1 MLIRILLAD
10 DHALIRS
17 AVGDLLANQAQFEV
31 VARVAD
37 AKSALDKTIEL
48 KPDVLLLDIDM
59 PGLVSF
65 EAAREAHRLCPSTK
79 IVFLSAFSHD
89 RYIEQALAAHASA
102 YVTKSASPEEL
113 IAAIH
118 SVANGGTYF
127 SPEIVARLVVE
138 SDGVRLIREG
148 HTRGVTLT
156 DREVEV
162 LRYVSRGLSKKEIAG
177 ILNLSVRTIDTHV
190 RNVMDKLGIH
200 DRVELARYA
209 IREGLSEP

>member
-1 MLIRILLAD
+1 M
-10 DHALIRS
+10 
-17 AVGDLLANQAQFEV
+17 
-31 VARVAD
+31 
-37 AKSALDKTIEL
+37 
-48 KPDVLLLDIDM
+48 
-59 PGLVSF
+59 
-65 EAAREAHRLCPSTK
+65 
-79 IVFLSAFSHD
+79 
-89 RYIEQALAAHASA
+89 
-102 YVTKSASPEEL
+102 TKSASPEEL

-118 SVANGGTYF
+118 AVANGGTYF